1 MTKLSDLTPDTSFKL
16 ELELSDTSFDG
27 SVRYL
32 QHGAD
37 SPLIRWHC
45 HKEYELHLIVATS
58 GKMFVGDY
66 IGNFSPMH
74 LVLTGPH
81 LPHNWISRLD
91 DDQPAPLRDM
101 LLQFSGDFIQN
112 CKSVMPE
119 ISMLDELL
127 KKASVGIMFTEAVA
141 RSVEPLFRTA
151 SKTTGFSRLVIL
163 FQILERL
170 SRETDYRLLSSTSF
184 DPMLDETAI
193 DRVNVAVNYIMAHYQ
208 VGITLED
215 VAQEVDMKPT
225 YFSKFFKRSTGIR
238 FIEFVNNLRINRA
251 CERLVGTNESITDIC
266 FQVGFNNIANF
277 NRRFYTLKGMTP
289 SDYRKQAVLRYF
301 QPSNYELSVPAET
314 QQTKR

>member
-1 MTKLSDLTPDTSFKL
+1 MNKRTDLTPDTSFKL

-91 DDQPAPLRDM
+91 EDQPAPLRDM

-112 CKSVMPE
+112 CKSVIPE

-127 KKASVGIMFTEAVA
+127 KRASVGIMFTEAVA

-151 SKTTGFSRLVIL
+151 ARTTGFSRLVIL

-170 SRETDYRLLSSTSF
+170 ARETDYRLLSSTSF

-208 VGITLED
+208 AGITLED
-215 VAQEVDMKPT
+215 VAQEVGMKPT

-301 QPSNYELSVPAET
+301 QPGSYETASIIES
-314 QQTKR
+314 K

>member
-1 MTKLSDLTPDTSFKL
+1 MASRNNVQLDTSFKL
-16 ELELSDTSFDG
+16 ELELSDSHYSG

-58 GKMFVGDY
+58 GKMFIGDY

-91 DDQPAPLRDM
+91 ESEEEPAPLRDM
-101 LLQFSGDFIQN
+101 LLQFSGDFIQQ
-112 CKSVMPE
+112 CKAVMPE
-119 ISMLDELL
+119 MSMVDELL
-127 KKASVGIMFTEAVA
+127 KKASVGILFEHSVA
-141 RSVEPLFRTA
+141 LDVEPLFRQA
-151 SKTTGFSRLVIL
+151 SQTSGFSRLVL
-163 FQILERL
+163 FFSIIERL
-170 SRETDYRLLSSTSF
+170 AREKDYRLLSSTSF
-184 DPMLDETAI
+184 DPLLDESAI
-193 DRVNVAVNYIMAHYQ
+193 DRVNVAVNYIMQHYQ
-208 VGITLED
+208 AGLTLED
-215 VAQEVDMKPT
+215 VASEVGMKPT

-251 CERLVGTNESITDIC
+251 CERLVGTTESITDIC

-277 NRRFYTLKGMTP
+277 NRRFASLKGMTP
-289 SDYRKQAVLRYF
+289 SDYRKQAAMRYYRPGGSM
-301 QPSNYELSVPAET
+301 QVPQNE
-314 QQTKR
+314 

>member
-1 MTKLSDLTPDTSFKL
+1 MAPRNDTSLDTSFKL
-16 ELELSDTSFDG
+16 ELELSDPHYSG

-58 GKMFVGDY
+58 GKMFIGDY

-91 DDQPAPLRDM
+91 EDKPAPLRDM
-101 LLQFSGDFIQN
+101 LLQFSGDFIQQ
-112 CKSVMPE
+112 CKAIMPE
-119 ISMLDELL
+119 MSMIDDLL
-127 KKASVGIMFTEAVA
+127 KNASVGVMFEQSIALE
-141 RSVEPLFRTA
+141 VEPLFRQA
-151 SKTTGFSRLVIL
+151 SQTSGFSRLVL
-163 FQILERL
+163 FFSILERL
-170 SRETDYRLLSSTSF
+170 SREKDYRLLSSTSF
-184 DPMLDETAI
+184 DPLLDESAI
-193 DRVNVAVNYIMAHYQ
+193 DRVNVAVNYIMQHYQ
-208 VGITLED
+208 AGLTLED
-215 VAQEVDMKPT
+215 VASEVGMKPT

-251 CERLVGTNESITDIC
+251 CERLVGTTESITEIC

-277 NRRFYTLKGMTP
+277 NRRFVSLKGMTP
-289 SDYRKQAVLRYF
+289 SDYRKQAAMRYYR
-301 QPSNYELSVPAET
+301 PGGHIPAP
-314 QQTKR
+314 KSD